1 MVIFE
6 TSAFT
11 KAIDGLLDD
20 HEYAALQETLA
31 GNPDAGDRIPGTGGL
46 RKLRWAVPGRG
57 KRGGMRVI
65 YYWIVS
71 KDQIFM
77 LLAYPKNRQDDL
89 TAAQKRVLTALV
101 KKELQDG

>member
-11 KAIDGLLDD
+11 KAISDLLDD
-20 HEYAALQETLA
+20 DRYAALQEMLA
-31 GNPDAGDRIPGTGGL
+31 ENPDAGDLIPGTGGL

-57 KRGGMRVI
+57 KRGGMRII
-65 YYWIVS
+65 YYWVMP

-77 LLAYPKNRQDDL
+77 LLVYRKNQS
-89 TAAQKRVLTALV
+89 A
-101 KKELQDG
+101 G